1 MLMKQVVA
9 SIALELSGERGMRG
23 SIAWLVLAMCFAVT
37 PAMAQ
42 RAAEPAVVPAP
53 RVHVDDFKV
62 TGNTLMPSQAIDAVL
77 LPYKGQRTINELKQA
92 AAAVQEL
99 YAKAGYGAVI
109 AFVPEQSPAG
119 GVVEIR
125 VVEGRLSDV
134 VIEGNSHF
142 SKRNILASL
151 PALQTGSTPNLRTL
165 DAQVQMA
172 NENPSKQ
179 VQVLL
184 QPGARTG
191 EAQAKVSVEE
201 RAPLR
206 WWVGLDDTGDEETG
220 RVRANAGVQHANL
233 FDRDHVLAAQVQAS
247 VEHPSDS
254 LVVSGAYRVPFYSSR
269 LLLDALAARA
279 EVDGGT
285 TATLAGGLRFT
296 GTGRL
301 FGLRLTRLLDRWREY
316 DQRVSVSLEDRDYDN
331 SCNIEGLPPGA
342 CGPAGESVTVQ
353 PLGLEYALRGFGELP
368 LGLSVSVQHNLQW
381 GGGNSGDEHFEAVR
395 PGAKPRY
402 TLLRLAA
409 SGGTAFEGDW
419 RLQGRVNAQW
429 TNDALVPSEQFGIGG
444 AYSVR
449 GYEERELAGDRGA
462 GGTIELV
469 SPETLIR
476 ATVGELRLVAF
487 GDVGGVQNQL
497 ETPCLE
503 GRTSCSMASVG
514 IGARYLHSA
523 FKAGVYLAYALKEAL
538 RTSKHTGRAHFFIS
552 YAP

>member
-1 MLMKQVVA
+1 
-9 SIALELSGERGMRG
+9 MRG
-23 SIAWLVLAMCFAVT
+23 FIARLVLAMCFAAS

-42 RAAEPAVVPAP
+42 RPANPADVPAQ
-53 RVHVDDFKV
+53 RVHVDNFKV
-62 TGNTLMPSQAIDAVL
+62 SGNTLMPSEAIDTVL
-77 LPYKGQRTINELKQA
+77 QPFKGHRTVNELRQA

-99 YAKAGYGAVI
+99 YAKAGYGAVV
-109 AFVPEQSPAG
+109 AFIPEQSPAG
-119 GVVEIR
+119 GVVEIH
-125 VVEGRLSDV
+125 VVEGRLSGV
-134 VIEGNSHF
+134 VVEGNSHF
-142 SKRNILASL
+142 SERNILSSL
-151 PALQTGSTPNLRTL
+151 PALQAGGTPNLRTL

-179 VQVLL
+179 LNVLL

-191 EAQAKVSVEE
+191 EVQARVRVDE

-206 WWVGLDDTGDEETG
+206 WWVGLDDTGDEQTG
-220 RVRANAGVQHANL
+220 RVRANAGVQHANM

-247 VEHPSDS
+247 VEHPGDS
-254 LVVSGAYRVPFYSSR
+254 FVVSGAYRVPFYRSR

-296 GTGRL
+296 GKGSL
-301 FGLRLTRLLDRWREY
+301 FGLRLTRLLNRWREY
-316 DQRVSVSLEDRDYDN
+316 DQRVSVGLDHRDYEN
-331 SCNIEGLPPGA
+331 SCEIEGLPPGA

-368 LGLSVSVQHNLQW
+368 QGLAVSVQRNLQW
-381 GGGNSGDEHFEAVR
+381 GGGDSGDEHFEAVR

-409 SGGTAFEGDW
+409 SGGMALAGDW
-419 RLQGRVNAQW
+419 QLHGRFNAQW
-429 TNDALVPSEQFGIGG
+429 TDDALVPSERFGIGG
-444 AYSVR
+444 AGSVR

-462 GGTIELV
+462 GATIELV
-469 SPETLIR
+469 SPASIIR
-476 ATVGELRLVAF
+476 VTSGELRLVAF
-487 GDVGGVQNQL
+487 GDAGGVQNRL

-503 GRTSCSMASVG
+503 GRASCTLASTG
-514 IGARYLHSA
+514 IGARYVHSA
-523 FKAGVYLAYALKEAL
+523 VKAGVFLAYALKEAL
-538 RTSKHTGRAHFFIS
+538 RTSRHTARAHFFIS